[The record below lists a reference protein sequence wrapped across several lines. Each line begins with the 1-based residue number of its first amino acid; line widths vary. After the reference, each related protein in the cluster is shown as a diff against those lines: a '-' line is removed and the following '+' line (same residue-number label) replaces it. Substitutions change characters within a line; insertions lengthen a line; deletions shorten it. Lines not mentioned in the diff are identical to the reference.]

1 MKDKRLKL
9 LFASDS
15 FKGSLSSAETADILE
30 KAAKE
35 VYGSCDC
42 SSISVADG
50 GEGTVEAVVSAVN
63 GRIISAPVHD
73 PLMKPITASY
83 GVIDGKKA
91 VIEMASASGLPLVPV
106 HLRNPMNTTTFG
118 TGELI
123 LHAIDSGYTDIS
135 IAIGGSATNDGGM
148 GCMRALGVRFLD
160 SFGNELEGF
169 GRDLE
174 KVYDIDTSGIDK
186 RLHDCRVTVMC
197 DVKNP
202 LCGDNGATNTF
213 AEQKG
218 ADEQTRRRLESG
230 MQIYREIIK
239 RCTGVDCDAV
249 EGAGA
254 AGGLGAAL
262 MVFCN
267 GEMRSGIDTVL
278 DLINFDRRLEGVDL
292 VVTGEGR
299 ADWQSAFGKVMS
311 GVGMRAKKN
320 GIPAVG
326 LCGSLGKGA
335 IDIFDFGIGSLMTT
349 VNAPMTLDFAL
360 DNAEALYYEAAVRM
374 FRLIQVGM
382 RIGSKQNYK

>member
-1 MKDKRLKL
+1 
-9 LFASDS
+9 
-15 FKGSLSSAETADILE
+15 
-30 KAAKE
+30 
-35 VYGSCDC
+35 
-42 SSISVADG
+42 
-50 GEGTVEAVVSAVN
+50 
-63 GRIISAPVHD
+63 
-73 PLMKPITASY
+73 
-83 GVIDGKKA
+83 
-91 VIEMASASGLPLVPV
+91 MASASGLPLVPV
-106 HLRNPMNTTTFG
+106 HLRNPLTTTTFG

-135 IAIGGSATNDGGM
+135 ISIGGSATNDGGM

-218 ADEQTRRRLESG
+218 ADVQTRRRLESG
-230 MQIYREIIK
+230 MQNYRDVIK

-267 GEMRSGIDTVL
+267 GAMRSGIDTVL

-335 IDIFDFGIGSLMTT
+335 IDIFDFGIDSLMTT

>member
-35 VYGSCDC
+35 VFGSCNC
-42 SSISVADG
+42 SSVSVADG

-73 PLMKPITASY
+73 PLMKPITGSY

-197 DVKNP
+197 DVRNP

-218 ADEQTRRRLESG
+218 ADVQTRRRLESG
-230 MQIYREIIK
+230 MQNYRDVIK

-278 DLINFDRRLEGVDL
+278 DLIDFDSRLEGVDL

-299 ADWQSAFGKVMS
+299 ADWQSAYGKVMS

-335 IDIFDFGIGSLMTT
+335 IDIFDFGIDSLMTT

>member
-1 MKDKRLKL
+1 MKYERLKL

-35 VYGSCDC
+35 VFGSCNC
-42 SSISVADG
+42 SSVSVADG

-118 TGELI
+118 TGKLI

-218 ADEQTRRRLESG
+218 ADVQTRRRLESG
-230 MQIYREIIK
+230 MQNYREIIK

-254 AGGLGAAL
+254 AGGLGGAL

-278 DLINFDRRLEGVDL
+278 DLIDFDSRLEGVDL

-382 RIGSKQNYK
+382 RINYK